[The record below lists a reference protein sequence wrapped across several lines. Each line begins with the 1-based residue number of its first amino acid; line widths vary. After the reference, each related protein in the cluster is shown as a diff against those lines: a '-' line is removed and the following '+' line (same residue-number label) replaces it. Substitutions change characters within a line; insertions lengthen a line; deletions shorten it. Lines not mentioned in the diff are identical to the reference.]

1 MQSLLDFLNIFVE
14 PFNRLREQFA
24 AVMGPLFAM
33 FVILVVGGAFA
44 YLVRHLVYR
53 ANLKVEPG
61 ANVTGASV
69 WLRSAWG
76 LDGVCRFS
84 RSLDG
89 RDFEPAGE
97 LHPMKWAAYRGGRV
111 GLFTYNPRADA
122 GHVDVD
128 WFHYE
133 YSGQSRR

>member
-1 MQSLLDFLNIFVE
+1 MVDGQS
-14 PFNRLREQFA
+14 A
-24 AVMGPLFAM
+24 GLFHYTTAGYAG
-33 FVILVVGGAFA
+33 VGVTQADG
-44 YLVRHLVYR
+44 VRRLVYR
-53 ANLKVEPG
+53 ANLKAEPG

-84 RSLDG
+84 RSLNG
-89 RDFEPAGE
+89 RDFEAAGE
-97 LHPMKWAAYRGGRV
+97 SHPMKWAAYRGERV
-111 GLFTYNPRADA
+111 GLFTYNPRRDA